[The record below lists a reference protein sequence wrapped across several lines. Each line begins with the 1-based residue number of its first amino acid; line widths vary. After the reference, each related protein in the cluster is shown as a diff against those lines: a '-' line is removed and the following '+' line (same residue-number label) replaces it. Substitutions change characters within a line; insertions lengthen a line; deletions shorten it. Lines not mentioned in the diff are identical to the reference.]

1 MPEIKHVFN
10 QGKMNKDLDERLVQN
25 GQYRDAMNIQV
36 STSDGSDIGTVQ
48 NILGNTNVFTSNII
62 PPGSICVGAIANEK
76 DNSFYWFV
84 SHALKNLI
92 LKYRNGQVTFV
103 FVDTLNVLQF
113 TNKIVTGVN
122 IIDDFL
128 FWTDGLYEPK
138 KINIQRSIDG
148 TDQTGHYHTKLV
160 VPKRNIG
167 PSSCIEV
174 REEHI
179 TVIKKSPKTRLTL
192 DPNFDINITATT
204 AVSLLAT
211 QVGDIE
217 EIYFNDFPQFI
228 PGYKVGDVVILKVED
243 REAARIK
250 ITEILMLSDGHYEF
264 ELLSKDTDLTGS
276 LVTYNTE
283 LQDISDLF
291 DRKFIRFGY
300 RYKYND
306 GEYSSFS
313 PFTEV
318 VFKPDLFEY
327 SATDA
332 YNKAMENN
340 LISLKL
346 RNFITNDTPEDVVQ
360 VDILYK
366 ESDSPVVYIVDK
378 LKYTDLPNVDVNN
391 TSKNYMQANVYEI
404 TSDLIFAVVPENQLL
419 RTYDNVPRKA
429 EAQELTGNR
438 IVYGNYVQNYDVIQ
452 KPILQADYIARFNNN
467 ITHVNDYF
475 LNSTEL
481 PVPRQ
486 RNVINRFGQQSLKTL
501 RSYQLGMSYLDKYN
515 RETPIFT
522 GSESIFNVPKKF
534 ADNKLKIKGKVN
546 TDPPN
551 WAESFKVYIKETST
565 EYYNLSMSRSYKGE
579 DGNVWLAFPSSER
592 NKVDDETFLI
602 LKKAIDSDALV
613 DEDAKYKILAIDNEA
628 PPSISTE
635 QISIF
640 EREISTAPTDVFGI
654 YGPTV
659 NSKSFRIIKS
669 IWDAGG
675 TEPMD
680 QITEDLTVYIKNSST
695 NEYTKTYEIRSVSEE
710 GSYYRITL
718 NNVFETQDAELI
730 YPNYP
735 TTTSGGVLD
744 IGSDLRIIFSKVKS
758 VADTTQFKGM
768 FFVKINNDAIVED
781 NVLINQTSGEYE
793 ITNTMPTHYF
803 ADAYSM
809 PGFTGGSTG
818 NNRSTHEGHWN
829 SLLNRF
835 GGTSNPLFPNNHDFS
850 GNQIGG
856 FFIDKVWHAGVQ
868 PGGGYSGTDQGHPS
882 HLMGG
887 HIFELVRIWQAE
899 TDAILVA
906 NGYPQMNDP
915 LGTIFGNVTYRRDLI
930 YFVWNW
936 FHQTRG
942 DQYSQVPGTT
952 LPMMMIDNLPH
963 GNTNGQPNL
972 LQTSLNIQQ
981 PSFNYTY
988 NPQFGNGIYEDSG
1001 DHYVEIA
1008 FSEIGERTNT
1018 GSPLDNN
1025 SNLQYGSFMNTSAFD
1040 ITVNQNAQINYAKD
1054 YSATDDELKLIALNM
1069 AVGKRFK
1076 VKSDDDKN
1084 NIYKILS
1091 VQKIRRYNHV
1101 SWLEVQN
1108 AYYTFLRLQNNSSQ
1122 NDFEALWEDFGTPTN
1137 RRISYRLKLD
1147 HSLEDVT
1154 IDNKPITHADNIG
1167 KQKSVSF
1174 QFIEPRYN
1182 TSTRQKISDNPAVW
1196 ETEPKESA
1204 DLDIYYEA
1212 SEILPLSLNDKNNL
1226 NFIPIGS
1233 VVTCPQRPA
1242 TISGLTYVVAWDNN
1256 KITFNVPIDL
1266 NEYLPPGTI
1275 KQVRLHFT
1283 RPDSSY
1289 TTMLIDVPATIGSS
1303 LSANTYIVKT
1313 YVARNPFALSW
1324 FNCFT
1329 FNNGVE
1335 SNRIRDDFN
1344 KQIIDKG
1351 VKVNT
1356 ILEEN
1361 YEEEKRTSGLIY
1373 SGIYNT
1379 NSGINNLN
1387 QFIQAEKITKDL
1399 NPDYGS
1405 IQKLYSRST
1414 ADGDLIAFC
1423 EDRVIKILA
1432 NKDALFNADGNANL
1446 TATNNV
1452 LGQAIP
1458 YAGEYGISKNPESF
1472 AADNYRAYFADK
1484 QRGAILR
1491 LSMDGLTPISEYGM
1505 SDYFKTALAASGSKL
1520 IGSFDDRKNEY
1531 NLTIPMTFT
1540 TVSFKESVN
1549 GWSSFKS
1556 FIPEQALSMGNDYY
1570 SLKSGLPYKHHVET
1584 TLSGNPVDR
1593 NTFYGE
1599 HTPSSVSVLLNDSP
1613 SVIKSYKNLGY
1624 EGSQSKVLKEITDPN
1639 TGYYNLEAKPGWF
1652 TTIIKTDKQEGKV
1665 NEFIEKEGKW
1675 FNYIRGTNFEDVVN
1689 LRTKEFSF
1697 QGIGVPTNISVDN
1710 SLYPPI
1716 GGCMDPK
1723 AANYNPNATFDDGS
1737 CFLAPPNN
1745 PVNVGGC
1752 MDPLAPNY
1760 DPNATYDDGSCQF
1773 VCPVTL
1779 GCTDPNALNYDP
1791 NATTDDGSCILPV
1804 LGCTDPLA
1812 TNYDAAANVNDGSCI
1827 YAPPPGGG
1835 STGTGTG
1842 GGTGT
1847 GTGGG
1852 GFGGQG
1858 TGGGG
1863 GSIGV
1868 GGGGPTGGGTGGGN
1882 PVGGGGTGTGTGGGG
1897 SIGVGGGGPT
1907 GGGTGGGNPSITYTL
1922 TVQDLNDDD

>member
-10 QGKMNKDLDERLVQN
+10 QGKMNKDLDERLVEN

-62 PPGSICVGAIANEK
+62 PPGSICVGAIASEK
-76 DNSFYWFV
+76 DNCFYWFV
-84 SHALKNLI
+84 SHAYKNLI
-92 LKYRNGQVTFV
+92 LRYKNGQVTFV
-103 FVDTLNVLQF
+103 FVDTLGILQF
-113 TNKIVTGVN
+113 TNKVITGIN

-148 TDQTGHYHTKLV
+148 TDQSGHYHTKLV

-179 TVIKKSPKTRLTL
+179 TVIKKSPKTKLTL

-211 QVGDIE
+211 EVGDID
-217 EIYFNDFPQFI
+217 EIYFNNFPQFI
-228 PGYKVGDVVILKVED
+228 SGYKVGDIVILKVED
-243 REAARIK
+243 KEAARIK
-250 ITEILMLSDGHYEF
+250 ITEILMLSDGHYKF
-264 ELLSKDTDLTGS
+264 ELLSKDPDLTGS
-276 LVTYNTE
+276 LVTYDTE

-291 DRKFIRFGY
+291 DRKFVRFGY

-313 PFTEV
+313 PFTNV
-318 VFKPDLFEY
+318 VFKPDFFEY

-366 ESDSPVVYIVDK
+366 ESGSPVVYIVDK
-378 LKYTDLPNVDVNN
+378 LKYTDVPNVDVNN

-419 RTYDNVPRKA
+419 RTYDNVPKKA

-438 IVYGNYVQNYDVIQ
+438 IVYGNYVQNYDVLQ
-452 KPILQADYIARFNNN
+452 KPILQASYITRFENN
-467 ITHVNDYF
+467 TTYVNDYF

-486 RNVINRFGQQSLKTL
+486 RNVLSDFGQQSLKTL

-522 GSESIFNVPKKF
+522 GSESIFNVPKRF
-534 ADNKLKIKGKVN
+534 ADNKLKIRGKVS
-546 TDPPN
+546 THPPN

-565 EYYNLSMSRSYKGE
+565 EYYNLSMSRSYKAE

-602 LKKAIDSDALV
+602 LKKAIDNDNLV
-613 DEDAKYKILAIDNEA
+613 EEEAKYKVLAIENEA
-628 PPSISTE
+628 PPSIATE
-635 QISIF
+635 QISVF
-640 EREISTAPTDVFGI
+640 EKNISSDPTSVFGT
-654 YGPTV
+654 YAPV
-659 NSKSFRIIKS
+659 VSSKNFRITTS
-669 IWDAGG
+669 SWNTGG
-675 TEPMD
+675 AEEMD
-680 QITEDLTVYIKNSST
+680 NITEDLVFYIKNTLT
-695 NEYTKTYEIRSVSEE
+695 NEYTKTYELRSVSSE

-718 NNVFETQDAELI
+718 DTVFETQDAELI

-744 IGSDLRIIFSKVKS
+744 VGPNLKIIFSKVKNI
-758 VADTTQFKGM
+758 ADSTQFKGM
-768 FFVKINNDAIVED
+768 FFVKINNDAIIED
-781 NVLINQTSGEYE
+781 NVLLSQGSNEYE
-793 ITNTMPTHYF
+793 IVNTMPTHYF
-803 ADAYSM
+803 ADAYSF
-809 PGFTGGSTG
+809 PTFTGGSTG
-818 NNRSTHEGHWN
+818 HNRSTHDGHWK
-829 SLLNRF
+829 SLLGRF

-850 GNQIGG
+850 GDVIGG
-856 FFIDKVWHAGVQ
+856 FFIDKAWHAGVQ
-868 PGGGYSGTDQGHPS
+868 PGGGCANDAPTSHPS
-882 HLMGG
+882 HVFASVKAL
-887 HIFELVRIWQAE
+887 ITLWKEE
-899 TDAILVA
+899 TEEIL
-906 NGYPQMNDP
+906 NTTLPDP
-915 LGTIFGNVTYRRDLI
+915 LQGEGTGTGGFFGSYQFRRQCI

-942 DQYSQVPGTT
+942 DQHNYLPGTT
-952 LPMMMIDNLPH
+952 FSMGTSGTNWPVGGGGNIFRDNMGLPN
-963 GNTNGQPNL
+963 
-972 LQTSLNIQQ
+972 NIT
-981 PSFNYTY
+981 YTY
-988 NPQFGNGIYEDSG
+988 KPDFGKGIYEDNG
-1001 DHYVEIA
+1001 EHYVEVA
-1008 FSEIGERTNT
+1008 FSEIGETTST
-1018 GSPLDNN
+1018 GDPKSTGQQFYGDGDLR
-1025 SNLQYGSFMNTSAFD
+1025 YGSFNNTSAFD
-1040 ITVNQNAQINYAKD
+1040 IRYNANAHANYAKD
-1054 YSATDDELKLIALNM
+1054 YSATNDELKLIALNM

-1076 VKSDDDKN
+1076 VKSDDDIN
-1084 NIYKILS
+1084 NIYKITG
-1091 VQKIRRYNHV
+1091 VERIRRYNHV
-1101 SWLEVQN
+1101 SFLEVQN
-1108 AYYTFLRLQNNSSQ
+1108 AYNVWLENQANNGAE
-1122 NDFEALWEDFGTPTN
+1122 NDFEELWDDFGTPHN
-1137 RRISYRLKLD
+1137 RRYVFRLKLD
-1147 HSLEDVT
+1147 HSLEDVK

-1167 KQKSVSF
+1167 KEKSVSF

-1212 SEILPLSLNDKNNL
+1212 SEILPLHLNDKNNL
-1226 NFIPIGS
+1226 NFIPLGS
-1233 VVTCPQRPA
+1233 TVTCPARP
-1242 TISGLTYVVAWDNN
+1242 TTTSGLTYVVDWDNN
-1256 KITFNVPIDL
+1256 KVTFNVPIDL
-1266 NEYLPPGTI
+1266 NEYLPPG
-1275 KQVRLHFT
+1275 QPSVSLRFT
-1283 RPDSSY
+1283 RPDASY
-1289 TTMLIDVPATIGSS
+1289 TTIELDVAATTGSS
-1303 LSANTYIVKT
+1303 LSPNTYIVKT
-1313 YVARNPFALSW
+1313 NVSRNSFALSW

-1329 FNNGVE
+1329 FGNGVE

-1379 NSGINNLN
+1379 NSGVNNLN

-1423 EDRVIKILA
+1423 EDRVVKILA

-1446 TATNNV
+1446 TAANNV

-1484 QRGAILR
+1484 QRGAVLR

-1505 SDYFKTALAASGSKL
+1505 SDYFKTTLAASGSKL
-1520 IGSFDDRKNEY
+1520 IGSFDDKKNEY
-1531 NLTIPMTFT
+1531 NLTIPMTLT

-1556 FIPEQALSMGNDYY
+1556 FVPEQALSMGNDYY

-1599 HTPSSVSVLLNDSP
+1599 YTPSSVSVLLNDSP
-1613 SVIKSYKNLGY
+1613 SVIKSYKNLSY
-1624 EGSQSKVLKEITDPN
+1624 EGSQSKVLKEDTDVN

-1652 TTIIKTDKQEGKV
+1652 TTTIKTDKQEGKI

-1697 QGIGVPTNISVDN
+1697 QGIGVPTNVSTDA
-1710 SLYPPI
+1710 SRFPPIPGCTDPRASNYNPDATIDDGSCFLTPPNNTTLI
-1716 GGCMDPK
+1716 GGCMDP
-1723 AANYNPNATFDDGS
+1723 D
-1737 CFLAPPNN
+1737 
-1745 PVNVGGC
+1745 
-1752 MDPLAPNY
+1752 APNY
-1760 DPNATYDDGSCQF
+1760 DPTADYDDGSCEF

-1779 GCTDPNALNYDP
+1779 GCTDDNALNYNP
-1791 NATTDDGSCILPV
+1791 LATVDDGSCILPIY
-1804 LGCTDPLA
+1804 GCTDPLS
-1812 TNYDAAANVNDGSCI
+1812 TNYNPLANVDDGSCI
-1827 YAPPPGGG
+1827 FPGDPSGDTDDDDG
-1835 STGTGTG
+1835 
-1842 GGTGT
+1842 
-1847 GTGGG
+1847 
-1852 GFGGQG
+1852 G

-1863 GSIGV
+1863 G
-1868 GGGGPTGGGTGGGN
+1868 GT
-1882 PVGGGGTGTGTGGGG
+1882 P
-1897 SIGVGGGGPT
+1897 I
-1907 GGGTGGGNPSITYTL
+1907 TL
-1922 TVQDLNDDD
+1922 TVQDINDADTNVVPPSGS